1 MQVIYGKIRSVD
13 EKNRLISILIK
24 NKIEYF
30 YLSRTQMKKYNP
42 YLSEGLYVYFR
53 CTDHKKIHHHVTC
66 YDITSFIKVLIISL
80 NIKIQVLN
88 LYFYFFVIIIWLLK
102 S

>member
-66 YDITSFIKVLIISL
+66 YDITSFINLCNFIIDMISRENCIEIL
-80 NIKIQVLN
+80 AKLHAA
-88 LYFYFFVIIIWLLK
+88 FVTG
-102 S
+102 

>member
-30 YLSRTQMKKYNP
+30 YLSRTQMKK
-42 YLSEGLYVYFR
+42 
-53 CTDHKKIHHHVTC
+53 
-66 YDITSFIKVLIISL
+66 
-80 NIKIQVLN
+80 
-88 LYFYFFVIIIWLLK
+88 
-102 S
+102 